1 MKLAGAFE
9 QLIAGWQSQDY
20 ELVSCLDLF
29 RSLPQPLPAHTIAY
43 GKIEGRSG
51 TSCLQGAP
59 VA

>member
-43 GKIEGRSG
+43 GEIEGRSG
-51 TSCLQGAP
+51 PLCLQGAP
-59 VA
+59 VT